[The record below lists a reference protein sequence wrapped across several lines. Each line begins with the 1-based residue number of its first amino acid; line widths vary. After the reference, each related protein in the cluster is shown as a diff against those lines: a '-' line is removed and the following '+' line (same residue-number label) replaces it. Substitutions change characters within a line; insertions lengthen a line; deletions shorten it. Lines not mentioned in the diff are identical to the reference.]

1 MTLKSPWFATP
12 GLKSR
17 RKQVDAIKKWVEG
30 SPYSKFLGVKLDRID
45 DSGAQLRLP
54 YLDSNSN
61 PGKAL
66 HGGCA
71 ASIGAIAGQAIA
83 RAALG
88 PEAGPFHT
96 AQMQVSYLA
105 AAINEDVVAD
115 ARLLRRGR
123 ELCVVGADVKTLD
136 GQPNAS
142 ITTTVRGR
150 FDGNDP
156 NYYVSPGDHGQAD
169 PGIMGPHIGKVPFIG
184 NRGITVDHMTGG
196 TSRLLM
202 PLIDDNCDESGG
214 VHEGAVLALLDTAGA
229 MASWAESGP
238 GNFKAST
245 ASMQLQI
252 LGPAPKADLVA
263 YGRCVQN
270 DNEIYWSDVE
280 VASGADGKVVARGTV
295 LYRIVK

>member
-1 MTLKSPWFATP
+1 M
-12 GLKSR
+12 
-17 RKQVDAIKKWVEG
+17 DAIKQWVEE
-30 SPYSKFLGVKLDRID
+30 SAYSKFLGVKLDQID
-45 DSGAQLRLP
+45 DSGARLRLP
-54 YLDSNSN
+54 YQDANSN
-61 PGKAL
+61 PGSAL

-88 PEAGPFHT
+88 EETGPFHT

-105 AAINEDVVAD
+105 AAIGEEIVAD

-123 ELCVVGADVKTLD
+123 ELCFVGVDLATESGK
-136 GQPNAS
+136 PIAS
-142 ITTTVRGR
+142 ITTTIRGR
-150 FDGNDP
+150 AGAEQAT
-156 NYYVSPGDHGQAD
+156 YHRSSGDHGEAD
-169 PGIMGPHIGKVPFIG
+169 PGVMGPHIGKVPFIG
-184 NRGITVDHMTGG
+184 HRGIAVEHMTGG
-196 TSRLLM
+196 TSRLVM
-202 PLIDDNCDESGG
+202 PMIDDNGDSSGG
-214 VHEGAVLALLDTAGA
+214 VHEGAVLALLDTTGA

-252 LGPAPKADLVA
+252 LGPPPKADLVA
-263 YGRCVQN
+263 YGRCVEN

-280 VASGADGKVVARGTV
+280 VASVADGAVIARGTV

>member
-1 MTLKSPWFATP
+1 VPQCQSKEKS
-12 GLKSR
+12 
-17 RKQVDAIKKWVEG
+17 QVDELQKWVEG
-30 SPYSKFLGVKLDRID
+30 SPYSKFLGVQLEHVD
-45 DSGAQLRLP
+45 DAGARLRLP
-54 YLDSNSN
+54 YSDVNSN
-61 PGKAL
+61 PGKVL

-71 ASIGAIAGQAIA
+71 ASIGAIAGQVIA
-83 RAALG
+83 RAVLG
-88 PEAGPFHT
+88 ADAGPFHT

-105 AAINEDVVAD
+105 AAINEEVVAE

-123 ELCVVGADVKTLD
+123 ELCFVGVEVKTLEEK
-136 GQPNAS
+136 PIAS

-150 FDGNDP
+150 FGAEDA
-156 NYYVSPGDHGQAD
+156 NYYVSSADHGEAL
-169 PGIMGPHIGKVPFIG
+169 PGVMGPHIGKVPFIG
-184 NRGITVDHMTGG
+184 HRGIAVEHMTDG
-196 TSRLLM
+196 TSRLVM

-214 VHEGAVLALLDTAGA
+214 VHEGAVLALLDTTGA

-252 LGPAPKADLVA
+252 LGPAPKADLVS

-280 VASGADGKVVARGTV
+280 VASQADGKVVARGTV

>member
-1 MTLKSPWFATP
+1 M
-12 GLKSR
+12 
-17 RKQVDAIKKWVEG
+17 DEIKKWVED
-30 SPYSKFLGVKLDRID
+30 SPYSRFLGVKLDEID
-45 DSGAQLRLP
+45 ESRARLRLP
-54 YLDSNSN
+54 YQDENSN

-71 ASIGAIAGQAIA
+71 ASIGAIAGQAIS

-88 PEAGPFHT
+88 AEAGPFHT

-105 AAINEDVVAD
+105 AAINEEVVAE

-123 ELCVVGADVKTLD
+123 ELCFVAVEVKTLD
-136 GQPNAS
+136 GKPIAD

-150 FDGNDP
+150 FASEGAILH
-156 NYYVSPGDHGQAD
+156 VSSGDHGESD

-184 NRGITVDHMTGG
+184 HRGIVVEHMTGG
-196 TSRLLM
+196 TSRLVM
-202 PLIDDNCDESGG
+202 PLIDDNCDASGG
-214 VHEGAVLALLDTAGA
+214 VHEGAILALLDTAGA

-238 GNFKAST
+238 GRFKAST

-252 LGPAPKADLVA
+252 LDPAPKGDLIA

-280 VASGADGKVVARGTV
+280 VVGAADGKVAARGTV